1 MIMTRRSTLLV
12 AGLAAVLAGGAAF
25 WFLRSSVRQA
35 LDAPVATGRPMTFTA
50 IVDERRLDSWGDG
63 TVRSA
68 AVSPSGLVTAGGSG
82 VHEGGGRDL
91 SAGLPTLRAAALV
104 AWRREPIVALEAG
117 GLFRR
122 RAGHW
127 DELRSG
133 WGVLHVRALHET
145 PAGDLLVG
153 AREGLFRA
161 AWGTVTLERLDQHP
175 TRAIAEGH
183 GFLLA
188 GGEEGLFRVETGRI
202 ARVDTPD
209 PWVEAVGLLDGE
221 LVAAT
226 ASGLVRGQ
234 TGGPL
239 QPVPGGHDVAFGAVH
254 DGRFWGVSARPLDA
268 VLAYRPGSRLGEERL
283 PSIVR
288 SVMTAG
294 GDLLADTD
302 DGLFR
307 RDETGWRR
315 LAPRTAALPPGRSHV
330 GALAWL
336 GGRLVAGFFDGGLS
350 TAEVAPS
357 GATSSEAPALAW
369 RSVAGS
375 DAWGVN
381 ALLPAGG
388 VLYVASLRGAARFDG
403 RRLAPI
409 DGPGAAFSLAAT
421 GDGVA
426 IGYGQGVL
434 LPGSTLLS
442 AFHGLP
448 GNQAVALAAGE
459 SLFVGTPSG
468 LGAMDGRRVR
478 WRVTSADGRLP
489 HPWVTALAVAED
501 GLYVGTYGGGLTRRA
516 KANGITRAFA
526 DPAHYQ
532 PFEETAGLKINP
544 GCLVEAGGRI
554 YAGTDGRGLWELSA
568 DRARF
573 EPLRLALPSPRVT
586 ALLAADNALWIGT
599 DEGIAR
605 LPLNEGTP

>member
-1 MIMTRRSTLLV
+1 MFMTRRSTLLV
-12 AGLAAVLAGGAAF
+12 AALVAVLAGSAGF
-25 WFLRSSVRQA
+25 WFLRLSVRQT
-35 LDAPVATGRPMTFTA
+35 LDTPVATGRPLQFVP
-50 IVDERRLDSWGDG
+50 IVDERRLESWGDA
-63 TVRSA
+63 TVRG
-68 AVSPSGLVTAGGSG
+68 AVITSLGLVTAGGSG
-82 VHEGGGRDL
+82 VREAGGPDL

-104 AWRREPIVALEAG
+104 AWRREPVVALEAG

-127 DELRSG
+127 EEMRSG
-133 WGVLHVRALHET
+133 WGTLHVRALHET
-145 PAGDLLVG
+145 RAGELLVG

-161 AWGTVTLERLDQHP
+161 AWGATTLERLDAHP
-175 TRAIAEGH
+175 ARAVAEGA
-183 GFLLA
+183 GFALS
-188 GGEEGLFRVETGRI
+188 GGEDGLFRVETGRVTRI
-202 ARVDTPD
+202 ETPD
-209 PWVEAVGLLDGE
+209 PWIEAVGLLDGE
-221 LVAAT
+221 LIAAT
-226 ASGLVRGQ
+226 AAGLVRGSP
-234 TGGPL
+234 GGRME
-239 QPVPGGHDVAFGAVH
+239 PVPGGQDVAFGAVH
-254 DGRFWGVSARPLDA
+254 DGGFWGVSGRPLDA
-268 VLAYRPGSRLGEERL
+268 VLRYQPGSRLGEERL

-288 SVMTAG
+288 NVMTTG
-294 GDLLADTD
+294 GELLADTD

-307 RDETGWRR
+307 RDGTGWRR
-315 LAPRTAALPPGRSHV
+315 LAPRPAALPPGRSHL

-336 GGRLVAGFFDGGLS
+336 SGRLVAGFFDGGLA
-350 TAEVAPS
+350 TADVATWRD
-357 GATSSEAPALAW
+357 GSSEAQGRAW
-369 RSVAGS
+369 RAVPGA

-403 RRLAPI
+403 QRLAPI

-421 GDGVA
+421 RDGVA

-516 KANGITRAFA
+516 KANGITRPFD

-532 PFEETAGLKINP
+532 PFEETAGLKVNP

-554 YAGTDGRGLWELSA
+554 YAGTDGRGLWVLSA

-573 EPLRLALPSPRVT
+573 EPLRIPLPSPRVT
-586 ALLAADNALWIGT
+586 ALVAGDDALWIGT

-605 LPLNEGTP
+605 LPLGEGKP